1 MISPS
6 MTDGKKSFIP
16 HYPVAVTL
24 LNAHQ
29 TTRTLTYKCS
39 LAKSPAAE
47 FTLIKRGH
55 HLLKAFN
62 KFQAL
67 SHLHCF
73 QIASTRSCKRKI
85 MEEKLGRKKKTQNED
100 QRH

>member
-6 MTDGKKSFIP
+6 MTDGKKSSIP

-73 QIASTRSCKRKI
+73 QIASTRSSKRKNHGGKI
-85 MEEKLGRKKKTQNED
+85 RQKEKNTE
-100 QRH
+100 